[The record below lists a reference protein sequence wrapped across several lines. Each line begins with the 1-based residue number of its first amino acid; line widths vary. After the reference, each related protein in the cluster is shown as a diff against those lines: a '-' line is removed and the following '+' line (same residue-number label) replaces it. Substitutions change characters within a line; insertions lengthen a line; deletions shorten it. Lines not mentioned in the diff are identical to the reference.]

1 MISFHGKKEY
11 WANLL
16 NGIER
21 KPGYADRL
29 SLDLYRLKLVVGQV
43 SKTNDYMEMS
53 KLSVLEGYPSEAL
66 KVIDAGYKAGALGTG
81 AEAERHN
88 RLREMAK
95 KRLVDNGK
103 AQVANEAEATKNQDG
118 SDLSNLGYAYVT
130 AGQFDKGIAMIEKGI
145 SKGGMKYDE
154 SAKLHLG
161 MAYLQAGK
169 KTNALKIFKTVQG
182 KDGTADLA
190 RYWTLYANQSVK

>member
-1 MISFHGKKEY
+1 
-11 WANLL
+11 
-16 NGIER
+16 
-21 KPGYADRL
+21 
-29 SLDLYRLKLVVGQV
+29 
-43 SKTNDYMEMS
+43 
-53 KLSVLEGYPSEAL
+53 
-66 KVIDAGYKAGALGTG
+66 
-81 AEAERHN
+81 
-88 RLREMAK
+88 LREMAK